1 MPVARSLAKLDIP
14 LILTFAYSILVG
26 PDPEAEW
33 LCQHKHQPWYV
44 APIVKME
51 ETKSEATEC
60 GTHKRECIA
69 HLTLDEGFYESL
81 NAQYWRKR
89 EEQGNEVPDNKFEGL
104 KMSRDHSLQNE
115 VMIRFANDSGEEP
128 PAPKALNKQ
137 TAE

>member
-1 MPVARSLAKLDIP
+1 
-14 LILTFAYSILVG
+14 
-26 PDPEAEW
+26 
-33 LCQHKHQPWYV
+33 
-44 APIVKME
+44 ME

-69 HLTLDEGFYESL
+69 YLTLDEGYYESL

-115 VMIRFANDSGEEP
+115 MMIWFANDSGEEP
-128 PAPKALNKQ
+128 PAPNALNKQ
-137 TAE
+137 TAECDRHSAVFDLDFT